1 MSETKKLTQEE
12 LQQLMDLREGY
23 AKTTTQFGQARVEKM
38 MLQQQLENL
47 EKFEF
52 DLEQQYATLQKT
64 ETTIVESLNGKYG
77 TGQLNLETGEFTP
90 IDTDTNS

>member
-1 MSETKKLTQEE
+1 MSETKKLTTEE
-12 LQQLMDLREGY
+12 LQQLMNLREGY
-23 AKTTTQFGQARVEKM
+23 ATTTTQFGQAKVEKM

-47 EKFEF
+47 DKFEF
-52 DLEQQYATLQKT
+52 DLEQQYIQLQKT
-64 ETTIVESLNGKYG
+64 ETQLVEELNKKYG

>member
-23 AKTTTQFGQARVEKM
+23 ATTTTQFGQAKVEKM

-47 EKFEF
+47 DKFEF
-52 DLEQQYATLQKT
+52 DLEQRYVELQKK
-64 ETTIVESLNGKYG
+64 ETQLVDLLNEKYG
-77 TGQLNLETGEFTP
+77 VGQLNLETGEFTP
-90 IDTDTNS
+90 ANTNTDS